1 MSDYTRLP
9 SAFLIEGASYPA
21 VALPLDPSW
30 PAIARSKGF
39 DILGRVVDRYRCVL
53 RCHDCRSSA
62 VVRINVMRDHAPLC
76 HACIQRRRA
85 AAAKAIGAELIAADA
100 QHRHYG
106 HFRLSSGHVVRRQ
119 YLRAEK
125 AAAGGHAIDCPAC
138 RETRY
143 GTEAQAFGWNLAGR
157 AKGRRPGYR
166 RYRHRC
172 GHRQDVS
179 IGNMA
184 WGDTSCGG
192 CAANWAGKPSFIY
205 LFRYHL
211 GADMPQGDLASLARQ
226 GAGMTP
232 ADVKAAVQE
241 ARSLARAA
249 KRALTLDDLV
259 AAIGTAHP
267 PIPTALRRRIA
278 IHEAGHVVAAHVTG
292 NARPLS
298 AVLSGDTG
306 HVEMLPLPHDGSAA
320 VVKRDL
326 RKLLREFSRFHI
338 SSSGNMWTNFPLT
351 SGNKKPS
358 GAAMSRFLHAKKDRQ
373 GRRRAQQGQT
383 VYRLHTLLSDKSG
396 Y

>member
-1 MSDYTRLP
+1 MSDYIRLP
-9 SAFLIEGASYPA
+9 SAFLIEGTSYPA

-53 RCHDCRSSA
+53 RCHDCRTPA

-106 HFRLSSGHVVRRQ
+106 HFRLPCDHVVRRQ
-119 YLRAEK
+119 YLRVEK

-143 GTEAQAFGWNLAGR
+143 GTEAQAFGWALAGQP
-157 AKGRRPGYR
+157 KGRRPGYR

-205 LFRYHL
+205 LFRIDLPGLPVVKL
-211 GADMPQGDLASLARQ
+211 GYSAR
-226 GAGMTP
+226 P
-232 ADVKAAVQE
+232 
-241 ARSLARAA
+241 A
-249 KRALTLDDLV
+249 KRLRHQLGIARGVKTEILRVMLLPSGNVAVREESACHRIMREQHSDLIVPKVTFGDAINTQGEIYHAAALQVLHCLLDDV
-259 AAIGTAHP
+259 
-267 PIPTALRRRIA
+267 ALRLPQTDVDATTYATSSTSLGSIA
-278 IHEAGHVVAAHVTG
+278 ETS
-292 NARPLS
+292 PP
-298 AVLSGDTG
+298 DT
-306 HVEMLPLPHDGSAA
+306 
-320 VVKRDL
+320 
-326 RKLLREFSRFHI
+326 
-338 SSSGNMWTNFPLT
+338 
-351 SGNKKPS
+351 
-358 GAAMSRFLHAKKDRQ
+358 
-373 GRRRAQQGQT
+373 RRRMSTQ
-383 VYRLHTLLSDKSG
+383 RR
-396 Y
+396 